1 MGNHRLK
8 MFKVNPYLMEILE
21 HQEVSPEF
29 RKIKELLEEV
39 SSENPLDVN
48 LKKGNLTAKLELKDP
63 NKII

>member
-1 MGNHRLK
+1 
-8 MFKVNPYLMEILE
+8 MEILE